1 MEREYAKS
9 NGYKKRIR
17 PNTERIRLR
26 NVRKDTSESSQKH
39 DEKKNNKKQRK

>member
-17 PNTERIRLR
+17 PNMERIRLR
-26 NVRKDTSESSQKH
+26 NVRRDASENSQKY